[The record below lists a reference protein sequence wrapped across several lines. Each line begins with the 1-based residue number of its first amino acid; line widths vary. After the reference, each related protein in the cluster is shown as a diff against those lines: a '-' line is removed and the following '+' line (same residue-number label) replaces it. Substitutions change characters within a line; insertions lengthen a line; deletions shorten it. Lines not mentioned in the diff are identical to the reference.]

1 MPVPNMKHNQLS
13 SYTQLSQD
21 LEKTQLKLHPSQVH
35 GLLTGIICGNPAAT
49 TAWKEL
55 VLGKEDNAAVHAT
68 LQALYDSTAKELNEF
83 LFQFQLLLLTDE
95 QPLPARAES
104 LTLWCQGF
112 LTGLKVTD
120 VPIEGRD
127 PSEVTE
133 AIDDMIEIAKMDY
146 EEVVASEEDEAAYV
160 ELVEYVRMAVVL
172 IYQQLREQEVAKQS
186 AETAK
191 HLH

>member
-1 MPVPNMKHNQLS
+1 MPVPNMKHNKLS

-21 LEKTQLKLHPSQVH
+21 LEKTQVKLHPSQVH

-55 VLGKEDNAAVHAT
+55 VLGKEDNAAAHET

-83 LFQFQLLLLTDE
+83 LFQFQMLLLADDH
-95 QPLPARAES
+95 PLPARAES

-112 LTGLKVTD
+112 LTGLKVTH

-127 PSEVTE
+127 PGEMTE

-146 EEVVASEEDEAAYV
+146 EEVVESEEDEAAYV
-160 ELVEYVRMAVVL
+160 ELVEYVRMAAVL
-172 IYQQLREQEVAKQS
+172 IYQQLREQETAKQS
-186 AETAK
+186 ADTAK